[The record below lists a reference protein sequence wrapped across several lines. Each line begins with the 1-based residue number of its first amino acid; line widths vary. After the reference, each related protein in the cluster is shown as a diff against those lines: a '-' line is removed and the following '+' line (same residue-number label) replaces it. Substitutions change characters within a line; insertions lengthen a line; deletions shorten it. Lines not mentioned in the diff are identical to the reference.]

1 MNSSAA
7 PSKRSTIEKGMDKIV
22 ISMLGLLCLMG
33 TITGIICG
41 SWIKNVSPKHWYM
54 DTSDT
59 DMVFDP
65 KNAPKVGVVAFLTS
79 YVLYGYLIPISL
91 YVSLEFVKVCQAMV
105 FLNSDRQMYHKE
117 TDTPMRARTSNLN
130 EELGMVHTVL
140 SDKTGTLTCNSM
152 EFFKCSIAGVSYGE
166 GVTEI
171 ERSIAKR
178 QGRPILTKPT
188 KPIEPGF
195 NFKDARLEGDKWRSL
210 PDAEHIRD
218 FFRILGVCHT
228 VIPEGE
234 ATRET
239 ICYQAESPDE
249 SAFVVAAKR
258 FGFFFKSRTTSGM
271 ELEEPSFPSS
281 GEMSTVHYE
290 LLNVLEFNSTR
301 KRMSVI
307 VRTPEDKIMLYCK
320 GADSVIYDRLS
331 HGNQKYTD
339 VTQQH
344 MDEYAKCGLRTL
356 CLSVREI
363 SQSEYDAWNVT
374 YTEAAQSLEK
384 RDEKLQAAAEI
395 IEKDLFLVG
404 ATAIEDKLQDGVP
417 GTIEQMMRGGIAV
430 WVLTGDKQDTA
441 INIAQACALI
451 RDDMDVHIVN
461 IEELV
466 KQEHDREITRAQFNE
481 QGKAQ
486 VAALIEEGIEKE
498 AATAKKGME
507 TCLVIDG
514 RSLSFAL
521 EQDLAP
527 RFLQLGSGCTSVVCC
542 RVSPLQKAL
551 VTKLVKDSGK
561 ITLAIGDGANDVGMI
576 QSAHI
581 GVGIS
586 GQEGMQAVMASDF
599 AFAQFRF
606 LERLLLVHGRYN
618 YKRISKMV
626 TYFFYKNL
634 AFGLTLFMYNLH
646 AAASGQVVYNDWLM
660 SAFNIFFVAFP
671 VIALGILDQDV
682 NQRSCL
688 QFPQL
693 YRQGQQ
699 NACFERRVQLGWALN
714 GVYIAMVTFFVV
726 FYAVHGGEADHPKGH
741 VFGLWEVG
749 TSLYTGIVITINLQ
763 MAQMINFWTWIQHV
777 CIWGSIAFW
786 YIANCILSNTD
797 PYLSTY
803 SYKIFIPT
811 IAPTPKFWMATPL
824 IVVIGLLPDLLY
836 RTLRR
841 LFRPEPH
848 QLVQEYERTVRGA
861 TPRSSA
867 ANTPMDTPRHGSRY
881 GSSAVLAE
889 EGRIEVDEPEEGEE
903 NIEPDEPAELDEPAE
918 PEEPD
923 PNEVERSDEEAPP
936 REAEEEKK
944 ADESA

>member
-105 FLNSDRQMYHKE
+105 FLNSDRQMYHEE

-331 HGNQKYTD
+331 HGNQKYID

-699 NACFERRVQLGWALN
+699 NACFERRVQAGLGAERRLHRHGDVLC
-714 GVYIAMVTFFVV
+714 GVLRGARRRGGPPQGPRVWPVGGWYV
-726 FYAVHGGEADHPKGH
+726 AVHGHRHHHQPADGSDDQLLDVDPARMHLGIHRVLVHRQLHPQQHRPVPVHVLVQDIHTHHRAHPKVLDGDAAHRGH
-741 VFGLWEVG
+741 RAAPGPP
-749 TSLYTGIVITINLQ
+749 LQ
-763 MAQMINFWTWIQHV
+763 DVA
-777 CIWGSIAFW
+777 A
-786 YIANCILSNTD
+786 A
-797 PYLSTY
+797 
-803 SYKIFIPT
+803 IPT
-811 IAPTPKFWMATPL
+811 RAAPARAGVRTDGAGRDAQEL
-824 IVVIGLLPDLLY
+824 GDQHPDGHAEARQQVRKQRGVGRGGTDRGGRARGRRGKY
-836 RTLRR
+836 RAR
-841 LFRPEPH
+841 
-848 QLVQEYERTVRGA
+848 
-861 TPRSSA
+861 
-867 ANTPMDTPRHGSRY
+867 
-881 GSSAVLAE
+881 
-889 EGRIEVDEPEEGEE
+889 
-903 NIEPDEPAELDEPAE
+903 
-918 PEEPD
+918 
-923 PNEVERSDEEAPP
+923 
-936 REAEEEKK
+936 
-944 ADESA
+944 